1 MYYKR
6 YYIKILSKI
15 LAKFFAKHPEL
26 LWNLRSYNHFKHTID
41 FDNPR
46 NLYEFIAAS
55 ALKNGNNEMW
65 IKLADKYAVRDY
77 VKETIGEEYLIPLLG
92 KWNSPDEIDFDALP
106 DKFVLKTNNSC
117 TTNIMV
123 KDIKNIV
130 SVVLF
135 FFFLEYLLYLKSY
148 NNLLVMNNYIQYE
161 IKENGISEFKNENYE
176 LNLNDDGSY
185 CLIVNRESL
194 LYFEKYKKIK
204 YVGIVE

>member
-1 MYYKR
+1 M
-6 YYIKILSKI
+6 
-15 LAKFFAKHPEL
+15 F
-26 LWNLRSYNHFKHTID
+26 
-41 FDNPR
+41 
-46 NLYEFIAAS
+46 
-55 ALKNGNNEMW
+55 
-65 IKLADKYAVRDY
+65 
-77 VKETIGEEYLIPLLG
+77 
-92 KWNSPDEIDFDALP
+92 
-106 DKFVLKTNNSC
+106 
-117 TTNIMV
+117 
-123 KDIKNIV
+123 KDIKNVV

-204 YVGIVE
+204 YVGIVEWTKI